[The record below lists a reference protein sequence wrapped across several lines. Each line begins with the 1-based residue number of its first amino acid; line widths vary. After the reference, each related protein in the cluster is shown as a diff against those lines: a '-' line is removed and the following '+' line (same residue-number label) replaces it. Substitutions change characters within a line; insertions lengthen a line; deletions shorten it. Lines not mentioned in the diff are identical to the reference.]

1 MEISEFSTS
10 SCRGRVVKA
19 LDSKS
24 NGVSP
29 HRFES
34 CRQRILFVGESQQSD
49 QNITHHVCI
58 VHECLKI
65 PTGGLCN
72 YVIYLDG
79 LGAAADDLCDHPDPG
94 PGPRVDRQQ
103 PRPRVRVV
111 QVLHDSHAL
120 GQGQV

>member
-1 MEISEFSTS
+1 MN
-10 SCRGRVVKA
+10 V
-19 LDSKS
+19 SKYLQGDIIKTFIVTKLKHQT
-24 NGVSP
+24 NN
-29 HRFES
+29 
-34 CRQRILFVGESQQSD
+34 
-49 QNITHHVCI
+49 NIH
-58 VHECLKI
+58 L
-65 PTGGLCN
+65 
-72 YVIYLDG
+72 YG

>member
-1 MEISEFSTS
+1 M
-10 SCRGRVVKA
+10 
-19 LDSKS
+19 
-24 NGVSP
+24 
-29 HRFES
+29 
-34 CRQRILFVGESQQSD
+34 
-49 QNITHHVCI
+49 
-58 VHECLKI
+58 
-65 PTGGLCN
+65 
-72 YVIYLDG
+72 YLYG